1 MAKAVRKTKPGSKR
15 NTGRP
20 TKYTVA
26 LANELCRRL
35 AEGESL
41 RAICTDERQPSVKT
55 IMNWLFDGEHKEFE
69 QEYARAR
76 RVQAEMFAEEIIDIA
91 DDTFGDTT
99 TGKDGDSVTGRENIQ
114 RSRLRVDARKWIA
127 SKLLPKVYGDKIQ
140 HTGEDGGPI
149 VLGLEPILTKALKT
163 AREHER
169 RLGSEEDQD

>member
-1 MAKAVRKTKPGSKR
+1 MTKAAPKKPKRKA
-15 NTGRP
+15 GRS
-20 TKYTVA
+20 TKYTIA

-41 RAICTDERQPSVKT
+41 RTICTDERQPSVRT
-55 IMNWLFDGEHKEFE
+55 VMNWLFDGEHKEFE

-91 DDTFGDTT
+91 DDASGDTT
-99 TGKDGDSVTGRENIQ
+99 TGKDGDGIVADRENIQ

-163 AREHER
+163 AREHEQ

>member
-41 RAICTDERQPSVKT
+41 RAICTDERQPSMST

-91 DDTFGDTT
+91 DDASGDTT
-99 TGKDGDSVTGRENIQ
+99 TGKDGEPVTDRENIQ
-114 RSRLRVDARKWIA
+114 RSRVRIDARKWIA
-127 SKLLPKVYGDKIQ
+127 SKLLPRVYGDKIQ
-140 HTGEDGGPI
+140 HTGEGG
-149 VLGLEPILTKALKT
+149 
-163 AREHER
+163 
-169 RLGSEEDQD
+169 EELIIKVVR